1 MAKTYGYSRASTNA
15 DRQDINRQNRE
26 LIAAG
31 ADEVFFEYEHGQA
44 ETKKELARLLS
55 ICEQGDTIITLE
67 VSRLSRSTKQL
78 CDIIEVVKQKGLRL
92 IIVGSITVDCR
103 SGSIDAMTKAFL
115 QMAGV
120 FAEVEVEMT
129 RARVR
134 SGLENAKAKGKVL
147 GRRPTTKDDI
157 PDVFYKHYPLYRSK
171 QINKMEFSRLCDL
184 SRPTV
189 DKYIKIVEG
198 VEA

>member
-1 MAKTYGYSRASTNA
+1 MSMTYGYSRCSTNA
-15 DRQDINRQNRE
+15 DKQDINRQNRE

-44 ETKKELARLLS
+44 ETKKELERLFR
-55 ICEQGDTIITLE
+55 ICEPGDTIITLE

-78 CDIIEVVKQKGLRL
+78 CEIIEAVKTKGLRL
-92 IIVGSITVDCR
+92 IINGSITVDCR
-103 SGSIDAMTKAFL
+103 NGQIDAMTKAFL

-120 FAEVEVEMT
+120 FAEVELEMI

-134 SGLENAKAKGKVL
+134 SGLDNARAKGKTL

-157 PDVFYKHYPLYRSK
+157 PDVFFRHYPLYANK
-171 QINKMEFSRLCDL
+171 QINKVEFSRLCDL
-184 SRPTV
+184 SRPTI
-189 DKYIKIVEG
+189 DKYIKIIEG
-198 VEA
+198 